1 MKRKLS
7 NKSCEEKDALNLF
20 DNLFDISL
28 SNAID
33 KIKKKIM
40 LEIKKQSKLIY
51 LSSKISE
58 RIEHNL
64 LGAQQIKDSDL
75 KLMSRQRKLSKG

>member
-7 NKSCEEKDALNLF
+7 NKSYEEKDALNLF

-33 KIKKKIM
+33 KIKKDNVRDK
-40 LEIKKQSKLIY
+40 EAKQGD
-51 LSSKISE
+51 IS
-58 RIEHNL
+58 L
-64 LGAQQIKDSDL
+64 
-75 KLMSRQRKLSKG
+75 

>member
-33 KIKKKIM
+33 KIKKIM